1 MGRKDLRL
9 AGGRKLCLST
19 YAATSYALFLQY
31 RKIQDSPVDKTIISC
46 RIATH
51 KKEGIMNK
59 VVVLGLLFAVGCS
72 AAKPEVKTVE
82 NVTTKSSAETF
93 VDRIE
98 KINPFLE
105 DISIEYDEGGN
116 IKVFSCRGCH
126 IECKHCVE

>member
-1 MGRKDLRL
+1 MY
-9 AGGRKLCLST
+9 LST
-19 YAATSYALFLQY
+19 DAATACVLFLQY
-31 RKIQDSPVDKTIISC
+31 RKIQDSPVDKPIIYC
-46 RIATH
+46 RIAVH
-51 KKEGIMNK
+51 KKERIMNK
-59 VVVLGLLFAVGCS
+59 IVVLGLLFVVGCS

-93 VDRIE
+93 IDRIE

-105 DISIEYDEGGN
+105 DISIQYDEGGN